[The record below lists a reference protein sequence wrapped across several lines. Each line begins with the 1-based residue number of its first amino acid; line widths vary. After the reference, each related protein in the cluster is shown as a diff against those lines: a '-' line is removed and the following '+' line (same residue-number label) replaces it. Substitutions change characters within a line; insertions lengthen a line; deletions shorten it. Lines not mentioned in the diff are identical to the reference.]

1 MKILYGGLICILIF
15 SIFVIIKF
23 YIEEINTKN
32 KLTYKSCTSI
42 NNPVTYCNGRYNRD
56 CIDALKKNNI
66 IS

>member
-23 YIEEINTKN
+23 YIEENNIKN
-32 KLTYKSCTSI
+32 KLTYKSCASI
-42 NNPVTYCNGRYNRD
+42 ENPVTYCNEINN
-56 CIDALKKNNI
+56 CEKTLKKNNI

>member
-23 YIEEINTKN
+23 YIEENNMKN
-32 KLTYKSCTSI
+32 KLIYKSCTSI
-42 NNPVTYCNGRYNRD
+42 KNPVTYCNDINNVD
-56 CIDALKKNNI
+56 CKDALRKNNI

>member
-23 YIEEINTKN
+23 YIEENNIKH
-32 KLTYKSCTSI
+32 KLTYKSCTNIKNPIGHCNDI
-42 NNPVTYCNGRYNRD
+42 NSGD
-56 CIDALKKNNI
+56 CIDTLKKNNI

>member
-1 MKILYGGLICILIF
+1 MKILYGGLICIIIF

-23 YIEEINTKN
+23 YIEENNIKN

-42 NNPVTYCNGRYNRD
+42 KNPVTYCDDINNGD
-56 CIDALKKNNI
+56 CIDTLKKNNI